1 MDHTNLILTITLIA
15 CFSGVGIFV
24 LIKKI
29 SQFTPTPQNVLTRRG
44 DIELANYNEPTQPL
58 ATYYPNAW
66 LREVS
71 SGPPSYNGESINKNV
86 IAFIPSH
93 HPEFFYINSILENE
107 YSLIIFVFLVFILI
121 SLILIV
127 LIIQSYKK
135 NQNLNRLPP
144 FLIKI
149 DNECD

>member
-1 MDHTNLILTITLIA
+1 MSHTDLILIISIFGISSTV
-15 CFSGVGIFV
+15 GVYVIIRFV
-24 LIKKI
+24 K
-29 SQFTPTPQNVLTRRG
+29 QYTRTPENVLTRRG

-58 ATYYPNAW
+58 ATYYPETW

-71 SGPPSYNGESINKNV
+71 SGPPSYNGESINENV

-107 YSLIIFVFLVFILI
+107 YSLIIFVFLFILI

-144 FLIKI
+144 FSIKI
-149 DNECD
+149 NVNK